1 MAYIFDPLRNT
12 FIDDEDTSLGNK
24 LALVDNEEIDKV
36 IKQIDDK
43 FGPGTVFPAS
53 ELQENKPSRSRRYR
67 SSLIDLIE
75 LYQDGGFIG
84 GGTISGEDYGD
95 RTGFAK
101 PQLIIRRFTNR
112 SSSLEVSMVLELDL
126 TVPADT
132 PGYLGR
138 TGEQAVFAT
147 EADAQR
153 FIDEDIRK
161 LFLESQA
168 SKKRSPVIEARLE
181 KIKQIYK
188 NLKEA
193 NPKKIFIDDIL
204 DQLEGEKTVFGT
216 GKRGIQT
223 EQTKIE
229 SRSNFRG
236 NIKEALGEK
245 IYNTL
250 IKSPGD

>member
-1 MAYIFDPLRNT
+1 M
-12 FIDDEDTSLGNK
+12 
-24 LALVDNEEIDKV
+24 
-36 IKQIDDK
+36 
-43 FGPGTVFPAS
+43 
-53 ELQENKPSRSRRYR
+53 
-67 SSLIDLIE
+67 
-75 LYQDGGFIG
+75 
-84 GGTISGEDYGD
+84 
-95 RTGFAK
+95 
-101 PQLIIRRFTNR
+101 
-112 SSSLEVSMVLELDL
+112 
-126 TVPADT
+126 
-132 PGYLGR
+132 
-138 TGEQAVFAT
+138 FAT

-153 FIDEDIRK
+153 FIDEDIKK

-204 DQLEGEKTVFGT
+204 DQLEGEKSVFGT

-250 IKSPGD
+250 IKSPGEDPRVVDTKKIKFNKLVLDVNRGDLPLLQL